1 MAEKYQPVLFEN
13 SKGETISNDP
23 VYLAQQTIDQYSGAN
38 SGNGDDEAIDTSPYA
53 DMNGRDL
60 KAAAKERGVDIS
72 GMKTVG
78 EVRRALEEDDA
89 AKASAEGTADNSDTT
104 KA

>member
-1 MAEKYQPVLFEN
+1 MADKYQPVIFEN
-13 SKGETISNDP
+13 SRGDIISNDP
-23 VYLAQQTIDQYSGAN
+23 VYLAQQTIDAYTGGN
-38 SGNGDDEAIDTSPYA
+38 SSNGDDEAIDTSPYA

-89 AKASAEGTADNSDTT
+89 AKAEAPAEQSTDD

>member
-1 MAEKYQPVLFEN
+1 MADKYKPVLFEN
-13 SKGETISNDP
+13 SRGETISNDP
-23 VYLAQQTIDQYSGAN
+23 VYLAQQTLDQYSGGN
-38 SGNGDDEAIDTSPYA
+38 TGNGDDEAIDTSPYA

-89 AKASAEGTADNSDTT
+89 KNASAAEGTENTEA
-104 KA
+104 